1 MNNKQFFCFVG
12 FIDFQLVFVGLWM
25 LFGVFCCLW
34 MVFGRFSMVV
44 NGFQFYLCFLWFL
57 DGFCVFFCGFWMV
70 FGWFLVVFGWFSM
83 VFGGSMGVL
92 SKLYFPKSIFSK
104 CIFPKCMG
112 PNFLDLKCLLA
123 LALALEEL
131 GGQGCIFYF

>member
-1 MNNKQFFCFVG
+1 
-12 FIDFQLVFVGLWM
+12 
-25 LFGVFCCLW
+25 
-34 MVFGRFSMVV
+34 MVV

-57 DGFCVFFCGFWMV
+57 DGFCGFFCGFWMV

-123 LALALEEL
+123 LALEEL